1 MQVRLSVT
9 STDRRERKRV
19 EEAQTLS
26 SGLSE
31 KDSGAWVLSACCLH
45 ARHHARCWG
54 YNSKRE

>member
-9 STDRRERKRV
+9 SIDRRERKRV

-31 KDSGAWVLSACCLH
+31 KDSGSLGLEHLLSTRPSTPGLDAQQ
-45 ARHHARCWG
+45 
-54 YNSKRE
+54 N